1 MAAEE
6 GLKIS
11 EMPVLNEMTG
21 REYIPVVDENG
32 DNKKMSTEGLAK
44 KGDIP
49 NISQLATKE
58 ELKSKL
64 DTATYNS
71 EKVEFATKKEIGDIN
86 TILDTINGEII

>member
-11 EMPVLNEMTG
+11 EMPILEEITG

-32 DNKKMSTEGLAK
+32 DNKRISTEGLAK

-49 NISQLATKE
+49 DTSQLATKE

-64 DTATYNS
+64 DTSTYNS
-71 EKVEFATKKEIGDIN
+71 EKAEFATKKELGDIN
-86 TILDTINGEII
+86 TILDTINGEVI